1 MFPTLLSH
9 LINLHHLVPNE
20 LLTTLLILSIFPAY
34 KGRVFLKSRHGCMID
49 FSFTPV
55 HPPFGLRDNNISG
68 VESL

>member
-1 MFPTLLSH
+1 MYYTLLS
-9 LINLHHLVPNE
+9 LFTISHHLMPNE
-20 LLTTLLILSIFPAY
+20 LLTTLLILSIFPVY

-55 HPPFGLRDNNISG
+55 HPPFGLRDNSILG